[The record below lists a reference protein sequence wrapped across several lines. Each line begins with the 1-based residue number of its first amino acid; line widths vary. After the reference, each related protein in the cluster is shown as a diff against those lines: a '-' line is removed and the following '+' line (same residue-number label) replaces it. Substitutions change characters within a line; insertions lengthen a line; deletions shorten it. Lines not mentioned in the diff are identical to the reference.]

1 MVKYLVQKSD
11 ESRNILYFS
20 RVRSMI
26 GERLKDVR
34 KDHGDTQTD
43 LAKKLNV
50 SLSTV
55 KSWERGNSAPS
66 HELLVAICKLYQVS
80 SDFLLGLNN
89 DDPLLSSNV
98 QEKLSPQNRALVR
111 LFEEFILYK
120 QQKEAKK

>member
-55 KSWERGNSAPS
+55 KSWERENSAPS

-98 QEKLSPQNRALVR
+98 QEKLSPQNRALVH